1 MKILLKVL
9 KTPLSDLLLFAEAV
23 ILVYSAKF
31 LLLILP
37 FNVCA
42 RTTKLR
48 NNNSSF
54 DKAKLKD
61 IKIAMRRTNYLIFW
75 KNVCLVQ
82 SFAAYWMLN
91 RRGISSRF
99 HIGVNN
105 DSNKKLIAHAWIMV
119 DQFEVVPRGGDYL
132 ILKSY

>member
-1 MKILLKVL
+1 
-9 KTPLSDLLLFAEAV
+9 AEGV
-23 ILVYSAKF
+23 ILVYAAKF

-42 RTTKLR
+42 RTIRPRK
-48 NNNSSF
+48 NNSYF
-54 DKAKLKD
+54 DKVKLKD
-61 IKIAMRRTNYLIFW
+61 IKTAMRRTNYLIFW

-82 SFAAYWMLN
+82 SFAACWMLN

-99 HIGVNN
+99 HLGVNN
-105 DSNKKLIAHAWIMV
+105 DSNKKLVAHAWIMV
-119 DQFEVVPRGGDYL
+119 EEFEVVPRGGNYL